1 MSPGRCTPRDVEE
14 AIARVSPEF
23 LDAVVLDNLGFHRID
38 IRIAFNVRGRPPAW
52 ALRTRAAVERRLAQM
67 ADQGHNM
74 TDVARVLGWEVEQ
87 RPDGSTACQRMKRAL
102 KRGRAH
108 ELPLRELTPRIDDKA
123 ARRRA
128 AQVRWERPEERDAQ
142 AEVLRRTLKARYTD
156 EGARQLEAAPDARLE
171 DPMTSLEE
179 EAARRGIRPPA
190 LSTLRRYGIT
200 RDAWLALLAGQ
211 GWKCAVCLKTGPT
224 VKWNTDHDHV
234 PMWAKRPPEERARYV
249 RGVLCVFCNFRRV
262 NSRMPAAEARRIA
275 EYLEAYEER
284 RGS

>member
-1 MSPGRCTPRDVEE
+1 MSPGRWPCPEGCTCEKHTRPR
-14 AIARVSPEF
+14 
-23 LDAVVLDNLGFHRID
+23 
-38 IRIAFNVRGRPPAW
+38 
-52 ALRTRAAVERRLAQM
+52 
-67 ADQGHNM
+67 
-74 TDVARVLGWEVEQ
+74 EQ
-87 RPDGSTACQRMKRAL
+87 ITSL
-102 KRGRAH
+102 GRARKPCPAGCSCGRH
-108 ELPLRELTPRIDDKA
+108 DKA